1 MTLAHDEIGEQQK
14 AAGVAEERRL
24 FYVAM
29 TRARERLIL
38 SGAAK
43 LDSDSWTNGS
53 GTPIGWLA
61 PAVVPDIRARVDQ
74 GSGVADGVRFSFVTE
89 GAEDR
94 PRRRPEGIAPAPVD
108 VGELEPPRPAQGRP
122 GLGVRSLSYTS
133 LATYQRC
140 GYRFYVERVLGV
152 PGPREPTGRGG
163 TARRGTLTPAERG
176 SAVHALLER
185 IDFKRPLRPG
195 AEAIAAAAPRLPSNR
210 EATEIG
216 ALVERFGSTELC
228 RRLGRATGVRRE
240 QPFAFLLG
248 ETMITGTLDVIAA
261 EPAGSL
267 VVDYKT
273 DRLDGADPAGVVE
286 REYRAQRLIYAL
298 AALRS
303 GAARVEVAHVFLEMP
318 DRPVTA
324 TYESRD
330 AADLER
336 GLTALA
342 AGVLSE
348 EFRVTELPHR
358 EICQG
363 CPAEGGLCSW
373 PLDMT
378 RRSAPDTLF

>member
-1 MTLAHDEIGEQQK
+1 M
-14 AAGVAEERRL
+14 
-24 FYVAM
+24 
-29 TRARERLIL
+29 
-38 SGAAK
+38 
-43 LDSDSWTNGS
+43 
-53 GTPIGWLA
+53 
-61 PAVVPDIRARVDQ
+61 
-74 GSGVADGVRFSFVTE
+74 
-89 GAEDR
+89 
-94 PRRRPEGIAPAPVD
+94 
-108 VGELEPPRPAQGRP
+108 
-122 GLGVRSLSYTS
+122 
-133 LATYQRC
+133 
-140 GYRFYVERVLGV
+140 
-152 PGPREPTGRGG
+152 
-163 TARRGTLTPAERG
+163 
-176 SAVHALLER
+176 
-185 IDFKRPLRPG
+185 
-195 AEAIAAAAPRLPSNR
+195 
-210 EATEIG
+210 
-216 ALVERFGSTELC
+216 VERFGSTALC

-261 EPAGSL
+261 ELAGSL

-303 GAARVEVAHVFLEMP
+303 GAPRVEVAHVFLELP
-318 DRPVTA
+318 DRPVSA
-324 TYESRD
+324 TYESQD

-336 GLTALA
+336 ELAALA